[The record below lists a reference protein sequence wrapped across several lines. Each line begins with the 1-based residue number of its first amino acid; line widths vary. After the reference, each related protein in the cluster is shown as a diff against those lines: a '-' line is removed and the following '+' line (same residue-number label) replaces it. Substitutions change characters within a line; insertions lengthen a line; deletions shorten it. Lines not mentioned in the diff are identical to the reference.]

1 VLIPFSAGC
10 FVFRDGE
17 KMWRLRF
24 RILDRV
30 LIKSLCRMFIIEI
43 KLW

>member
-1 VLIPFSAGC
+1 MLASGLFGFLDS
-10 FVFRDGE
+10 E